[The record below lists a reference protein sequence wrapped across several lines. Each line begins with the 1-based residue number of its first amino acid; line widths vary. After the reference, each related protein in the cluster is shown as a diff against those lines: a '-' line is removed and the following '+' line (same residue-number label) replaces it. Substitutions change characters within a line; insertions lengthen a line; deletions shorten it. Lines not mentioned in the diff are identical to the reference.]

1 MIISIYK
8 YQQRLLVLL
17 LVLFFN
23 QETFSQNSAVI
34 LGKGFDKQNGK
45 LLKVAKPIGNY
56 PKSFYKKNSDDIK
69 VENGQFVKELELDSN
84 GFVTIYEDP
93 YMFGSFSFFVE
104 KGDSIIIE
112 QKKDRIEISGNNSAF
127 NNLYTNNS
135 YLKVSPDSVFDVLTV
150 LKKHKNADDVIK
162 NIDIQK
168 QKIFNFYQALHK
180 EKKISANCLKAVK
193 AEIDGRINF
202 FAGNYSE
209 NGRSEETRKKLGLA
223 FDTKEAQKLVEFY
236 NSKYSVFSENSL
248 YSTILDQNL
257 YMTGWNMEA
266 QAKKTNK
273 KVNRFWNQFDELFK
287 SCRSNFGVIDFL
299 EPEQYKEIYIAS
311 CIFESIRFNCVKNK
325 KDLIAVYRAF
335 IKKYPESNYNTII
348 ENLLFEDDLKQKE
361 NNNSPIGSLSSYD
374 AAVGLSISNSRI
386 DVKKSFEEA
395 IAEKYPNQ
403 NLFIDFWATY
413 CSPCIKQFEY
423 NDELHLFLNKQ
434 DIKTIYVTID
444 NEASVDLWKKMIS
457 DYSLV
462 GYHLFA
468 SEVYR
473 NEKIMKEVIDYVP
486 HYFVYN
492 YKTKKITLVEGY
504 PSEKQKFYD
513 KITASLIK

>member
-1 MIISIYK
+1 
-8 YQQRLLVLL
+8 
-17 LVLFFN
+17 
-23 QETFSQNSAVI
+23 
-34 LGKGFDKQNGK
+34 
-45 LLKVAKPIGNY
+45 
-56 PKSFYKKNSDDIK
+56 
-69 VENGQFVKELELDSN
+69 
-84 GFVTIYEDP
+84 
-93 YMFGSFSFFVE
+93 
-104 KGDSIIIE
+104 
-112 QKKDRIEISGNNSAF
+112 
-127 NNLYTNNS
+127 
-135 YLKVSPDSVFDVLTV
+135 
-150 LKKHKNADDVIK
+150 
-162 NIDIQK
+162 
-168 QKIFNFYQALHK
+168 
-180 EKKISANCLKAVK
+180 
-193 AEIDGRINF
+193 
-202 FAGNYSE
+202 
-209 NGRSEETRKKLGLA
+209 
-223 FDTKEAQKLVEFY
+223 
-236 NSKYSVFSENSL
+236 
-248 YSTILDQNL
+248 
-257 YMTGWNMEA
+257 MTGWNMEA

-287 SCRSNFGVIDFL
+287 SCRSNFGVIDFV

-335 IKKYPESNYNTII
+335 IKKYPESNYNMII

-374 AAVGLSISNSRI
+374 STVGLSISNSLI
-386 DVKKSFEEA
+386 DEKKSFEEA

-423 NDELHLFLNKQ
+423 NDELHLFLGKQ
-434 DIKTIYVTID
+434 DIKTMYVTID
-444 NEASVDLWKKMIS
+444 NEASVDLWKKMIN

-462 GYHLFA
+462 GYHYFA
-468 SEVYR
+468 SEIYR
-473 NEKIMKEVIDYVP
+473 NEKIMKAVIDYVP